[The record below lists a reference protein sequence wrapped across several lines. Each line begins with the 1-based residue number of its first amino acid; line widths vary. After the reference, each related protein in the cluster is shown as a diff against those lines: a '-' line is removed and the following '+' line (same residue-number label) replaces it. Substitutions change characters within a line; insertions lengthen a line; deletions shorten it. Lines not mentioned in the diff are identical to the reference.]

1 MWVTLRQ
8 TRCLVYK
15 SFLLKKRDKKQ
26 FLQELLYP
34 IYMVGILAMIRA
46 FVRPQEFPVITD
58 YPQLQLD
65 NITTNLK
72 RSNQTIIYA
81 PSNNVDIV
89 NIMNKVGSILSLDT
103 PPLGFINGSL
113 AEAHYRNGSNSQ
125 DIFAAV
131 IFDSYTTANTSYII
145 RMPDGFLPA
154 STETIRRDNYFSKK

>member
-46 FVRPQEFPVITD
+46 FVRPQEFPVIRHF
-58 YPQLQLD
+58 PQLQLD
-65 NITTNLK
+65 NITTTLK
-72 RSNQTIIYA
+72 TNNTIIFA
-81 PSNNVDIV
+81 PSGNADVV
-89 NIMNKVGSILSLDT
+89 NAMNKVQSILGLTSS
-103 PPLGFINGSL
+103 PLGFLNGSL
-113 AEAHYRNGSNSQ
+113 AEAYFRNGSNSQ
-125 DIFAAV
+125 NIFAAV
-131 IFDSYTTANTSYII
+131 IFDSFSTANTSYTI
-145 RMPDGFLPA
+145 RMPDGLVPA